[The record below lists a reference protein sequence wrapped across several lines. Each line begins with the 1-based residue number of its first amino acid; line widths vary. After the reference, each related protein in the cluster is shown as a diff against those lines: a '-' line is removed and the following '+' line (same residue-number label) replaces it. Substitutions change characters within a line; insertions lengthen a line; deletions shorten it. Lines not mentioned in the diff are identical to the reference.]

1 MGYGLFRSDKTE
13 YPVGKSLTLAIH
25 HFTVVCFVTWPLID
39 SEAGDD
45 LVLIKTF
52 LLLSCKSSC
61 S

>member
-1 MGYGLFRSDKTE
+1 MGYGIFRSDKTE

-45 LVLIKTF
+45 LV
-52 LLLSCKSSC
+52 
-61 S
+61 